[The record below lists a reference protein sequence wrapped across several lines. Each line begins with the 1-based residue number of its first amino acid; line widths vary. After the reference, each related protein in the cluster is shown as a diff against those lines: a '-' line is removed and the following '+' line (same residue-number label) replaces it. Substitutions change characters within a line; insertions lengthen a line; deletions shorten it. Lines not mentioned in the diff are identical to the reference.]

1 MRLRIV
7 GLVVFI
13 VLLAILVKVL
23 YIQLWR
29 YDFLSEQA
37 RESWNRQLQRGFAL
51 KNEHGMRYPN

>member
-7 GLVVFI
+7 ELVVFI
-13 VLLAILVKVL
+13 VFLAILVKVL

-37 RESWNRQLQRGFAL
+37 REIWNRQLRIAR
-51 KNEHGMRYPN
+51 NAD